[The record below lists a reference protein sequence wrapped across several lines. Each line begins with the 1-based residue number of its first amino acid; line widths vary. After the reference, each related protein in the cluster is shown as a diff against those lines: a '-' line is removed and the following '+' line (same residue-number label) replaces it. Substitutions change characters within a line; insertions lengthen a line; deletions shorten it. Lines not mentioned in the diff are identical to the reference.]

1 MTTPTSSKQREAGL
15 QLMNLLSNTAI
26 DGRIKIM
33 SLGEIQSI
41 QAVVS
46 LIIDDAVE
54 KALERFR
61 NENRTTALTK
71 AEGLPN
77 EEIKINSTQDVL
89 DDVLQD
95 DSQGDGQ

>member
-1 MTTPTSSKQREAGL
+1 MTTPTSSKQREAGR
-15 QLMNLLSNTAI
+15 QLMNLLSNTDF

-33 SLGEIQSI
+33 SLGEIKSI

-77 EEIKINSTQDVL
+77 EEIKINSI
-89 DDVLQD
+89 
-95 DSQGDGQ
+95 